1 MVAQVH
7 GASGQRV
14 GGEFQ
19 VNTYTTGWQLR
30 TAVASD
36 PEGNFV
42 VVWETAYFPSDV
54 SARRFDAS
62 GNAIGGEFQV
72 ATHTAF
78 DWRPRVAMDSAG
90 EFFAR
95 RYDSAGNALGLEFV
109 VNASTTGFQAQA
121 DLGSL
126 A

>member
-90 EFFAR
+90 EFVIVWDRWSGVSRNWHGVFGR
-95 RYDSAGNALGLEFV
+95 RYDGCLRQPSWR
-109 VNASTTGFQAQA
+109 
-121 DLGSL
+121 
-126 A
+126 